1 MEINRSIDTS
11 PLNPVMTTEEVEAAI
26 REGIEHESYSVC
38 VQPCDIPLAAK
49 LCAGTKTKVC
59 CVLDFPHGKSP
70 KKVKAFMASTY
81 CELGAEELDMVM
93 NYGYALS
100 GKWDLLEDEIRAVTE
115 EAHRHN
121 AIVKVILEA
130 GVLTPELIA
139 KATEVSIAAGAD
151 FVKTS
156 TGFNGGGAT
165 KEQLQIML
173 DTAKGRCAV
182 KASGGIR
189 DYETAK
195 SFLDMGVGRIGV
207 GSSSFMKLIQKG
219 S

>member
-1 MEINRSIDTS
+1 M
-11 PLNPVMTTEEVEAAI
+11 
-26 REGIEHESYSVC
+26 
-38 VQPCDIPLAAK
+38 
-49 LCAGTKTKVC
+49 
-59 CVLDFPHGKSP
+59 
-70 KKVKAFMASTY
+70 
-81 CELGAEELDMVM
+81 
-93 NYGYALS
+93 
-100 GKWDLLEDEIRAVTE
+100 EDEIRAVTE